1 MRRCTENEVK
11 YTYTM
16 RNSLERKTFYM
27 YRETNHTNNC
37 LKIICIIILR
47 RQSDEKRAAT
57 AGSETDFSYL
67 RGNRQTDGL
76 TDFYH
81 WASWINT
88 TGYHLHSNAK
98 Q

>member
-1 MRRCTENEVK
+1 MTKDLATARSK
-11 YTYTM
+11 
-16 RNSLERKTFYM
+16 NSF
-27 YRETNHTNNC
+27 NC
-37 LKIICIIILR
+37 
-47 RQSDEKRAAT
+47 EKRTAT